1 MSDKP
6 FYRHQVHEIPPPLID
21 LTEYRLYSGKCTQC
35 GEAVK
40 AQKLSDIPQGIMGP
54 NLMSHIAILAGEYH
68 LSVRKIRSLL
78 QEQFGTAYFHP
89 SRSPNNIHRD
99 RLIPFMEI
107 TNYHR

>member
-6 FYRHQVHEIPPPLID
+6 FYRHQVHETPPPLID

-54 NLMSHIAILAGEYH
+54 NLMSHIAILAGQYH
-68 LSVRKIRSLL
+68 LNVRKIRSLL
-78 QEQFGTAYFHP
+78 QEQFGTTFSVGAI
-89 SRSPNNIHRD
+89 S
-99 RLIPFMEI
+99 EA
-107 TNYHR
+107 